1 MPTCPGTPAEPTA
14 PRTPGPHEPERTAAR
29 HSLRTVQNDP
39 TIQAR
44 ERTTSTST
52 ESLLPRRKPRADLV
66 DVMLLAVAMVWGS
79 TYLAV
84 KELVTPDTV
93 VAVLALRFLVTAVAM
108 LPLSLGRL
116 RRAGRDEVFTGMILG
131 GILAT
136 IMCLETFGIAH
147 TTSTNAGLII
157 SLAMVTTPVLD
168 SAVGRSWLPAPFF
181 VAAVIAVVGVALLA
195 SGSGLRAPS
204 SGDWLVL
211 AAAAVRAVH
220 VTVMHRRSATRQYD
234 SLTLSW
240 VQMTTVAV
248 LFCGASAFSGE
259 SAVSLLPKLDG
270 RQWGYLLYLAL
281 ICTVFAFFVQMWAVR
296 ATTPSRVSL
305 LLGTEPIWALLVGV
319 ALGGDRLGATGAAGA
334 VLILVGAGWGQRVER
349 RHRNTTRS
357 LPPSALPV
365 PRQKRS
371 GKAGQHRGTSDE
383 TPGTAATMAGSHD
396 KTGPG

>member
-1 MPTCPGTPAEPTA
+1 
-14 PRTPGPHEPERTAAR
+14 
-29 HSLRTVQNDP
+29 
-39 TIQAR
+39 
-44 ERTTSTST
+44 
-52 ESLLPRRKPRADLV
+52 
-66 DVMLLAVAMVWGS
+66 MLLAVAVVWGS
-79 TYLAV
+79 TYLAA

-116 RRAGRDEVFTGMILG
+116 RRAGRDEVLTGMILG

-136 IMCLETFGIAH
+136 VMLFETFGIAH

-157 SLAMVTTPVLD
+157 SLTMVMTPLLD

-181 VAAVIAVVGVALLA
+181 VAAVVAVVGVALLA

-234 SLTLSW
+234 SLTLTY
-240 VQMTTVAV
+240 VQMTTAAV

-319 ALGGDRLGATGAAGA
+319 ALGGDRLGVTGAAGA
-334 VLILVGAGWGQRVER
+334 VLVLVGAGWGQRVER
-349 RHRNTTRS
+349 RHRENKAALVS
-357 LPPSALPV
+357 PPPPLPAPPQAAGAVAPGG
-365 PRQKRS
+365 PR
-371 GKAGQHRGTSDE
+371 GG
-383 TPGTAATMAGSHD
+383 
-396 KTGPG
+396 